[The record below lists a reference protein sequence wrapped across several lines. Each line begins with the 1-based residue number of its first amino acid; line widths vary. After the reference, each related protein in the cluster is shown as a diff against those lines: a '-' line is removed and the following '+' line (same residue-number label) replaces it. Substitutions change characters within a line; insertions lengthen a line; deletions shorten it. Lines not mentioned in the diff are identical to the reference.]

1 MATRQQLSQW
11 WAKRGDAR
19 DAIDSAE
26 RALLEALQIISAA
39 DPIGMH
45 VRSALG
51 CLSGARELLAIAT
64 EGVNAEARKLDREAK
79 GGDES

>member
-1 MATRQQLSQW
+1 MTRQQLSQW
-11 WAKRGDAR
+11 WAKRGDAWSS
-19 DAIDSAE
+19 IDQAE
-26 RALLEALQIISAA
+26 RALLESLKIISAA

-51 CLSGARELLAIAT
+51 CLVGARELLVIAT
-64 EGVNAEARKLDREAK
+64 EGVNAEARKLDRQAK